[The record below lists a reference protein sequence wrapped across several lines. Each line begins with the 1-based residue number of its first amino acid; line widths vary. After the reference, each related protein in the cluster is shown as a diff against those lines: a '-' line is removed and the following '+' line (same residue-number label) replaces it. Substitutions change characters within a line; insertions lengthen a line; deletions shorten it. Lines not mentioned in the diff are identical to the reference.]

1 MFEAGWMHKAMLTLS
16 LSTGGE
22 STSEFCELTNKRI
35 PGTDSA
41 TDKVERDD
49 WFDRD
54 VEDADWLV

>member
-1 MFEAGWMHKAMLTLS
+1 MFEAGWMHQAMLTLS
-16 LSTGGE
+16 LSIGDE
-22 STSEFCELTNKRI
+22 STSGSCELPKEGI

-49 WFDRD
+49 WFNRD